1 MSCIHISCVLSL
13 IFLPVNLSLSL
24 SIGFHPVK
32 LELLRLKTN
41 LKKNKNNHR
50 KCAIFGF
57 HCLIRCEDHKGLLLV
72 WSGAI

>member
-24 SIGFHPVK
+24 SIGFHLVK

-41 LKKNKNNHR
+41 LKKIKTIKENVL
-50 KCAIFGF
+50 FLGF
-57 HCLIRCEDHKGLLLV
+57 IV
-72 WSGAI
+72 